1 MDIKWLGTA
10 TIILREGDDS
20 LLFDPFISMNEKIN
34 VFSPEQAEGIG
45 DILITH
51 GHFDHLVD
59 VPMLVKRYGQKVH
72 CSEVAAETL
81 ENLGVSTENIH
92 TVAPGDC
99 FDIGNFTV
107 RVMKGKHIKFD
118 LKLIRK
124 TLINPR
130 IIKYRNNLR
139 KIAAANRNFPE
150 GEVLVFDIECKGKR
164 LMALGSLNLARWVKY
179 PQEADVLM
187 IPFQGRSDIN
197 KYAMRFVKR
206 LKPKSIYMHHFDDT
220 FPPVSS
226 AVDLRPFLKRMKKC
240 FPHIKV
246 IVPEYGE
253 KITV

>member
-10 TIILREGDDS
+10 TVIVRDGDDS
-20 LLFDPFISMNEKIN
+20 LLFDPFISMNEQIRG
-34 VFSPEQAEGIG
+34 FFPEDAEGIG

-59 VPMLVKRYGQKVH
+59 VPMLINKYNQKVH
-72 CSEVAAETL
+72 CSAVAAETL
-81 ENLGVSTENIH
+81 KKSGVSTENIH
-92 TVAPGDC
+92 TVGHGDS
-99 FDIGNFTV
+99 FNIGSFKVN
-107 RVMKGKHIKFD
+107 VMKGRHIKFD

-130 IIKYRNNLR
+130 IIKYRKNLR
-139 KIAAANRNFPE
+139 KIAKANRKFPE

-164 LMALGSLNLARWVKY
+164 VMALGSLNLAKSVKY
-179 PQEADVLM
+179 PQNADLLM

-197 KYAMRFVKR
+197 KYVVRFIKR
-206 LKPKSIYMHHFDDT
+206 LKPKQVYMHHFDDT

-226 AVDLRPFLKRMKKC
+226 AVNIKPFLKRMKKR

-246 IVPEYGE
+246 IVPEYG
-253 KITV
+253 KSIKL